1 MSKSKDKGVS
11 KNNKPKLTP
20 KEKKE
25 KKKAKLASKAG
36 TMM

>member
-11 KNNKPKLTP
+11 KNNKPKLTT

-25 KKKAKLASKAG
+25 KKKAKEASKSSSI
-36 TMM
+36 

>member
-11 KNNKPKLTP
+11 KNNQPKLSV

-25 KKKAKLASKAG
+25 KKKAKQAAKSSAI
-36 TMM
+36 